1 MSDRQ
6 LFSHE
11 LRRDGR
17 PVVRL
22 RGIVKDGGAVT
33 VEADVWPV
41 GAKPDREPRR
51 RPFAFGNAEQ
61 ATRFVDDA
69 LDSLEYL
76 NCHVVVDS

>member
-1 MSDRQ
+1 LSDRE
-6 LFSHE
+6 LFAHE

-17 PVVRL
+17 PVVTL
-22 RGIVKDGGAVT
+22 RGIVKDGGTVT
-33 VEADVWPV
+33 VETEVWPV
-41 GAKPDREPRR
+41 GSKPNREPRR

-76 NCHVVVDS
+76 NCQLVDL